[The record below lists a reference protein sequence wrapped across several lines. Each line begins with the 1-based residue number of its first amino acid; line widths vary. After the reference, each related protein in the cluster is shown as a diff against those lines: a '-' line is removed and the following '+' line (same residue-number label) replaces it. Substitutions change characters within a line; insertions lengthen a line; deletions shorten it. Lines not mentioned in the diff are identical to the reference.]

1 MCMSLNIVV
10 AVSTGNISVS
20 VCRVSVSN
28 SGNMSVSVCKVL
40 LLECGYF
47 TIRMFTPV
55 QYYAQANL
63 TS

>member
-28 SGNMSVSVCKVL
+28 SGNMSVSVCKV
-40 LLECGYF
+40 
-47 TIRMFTPV
+47 
-55 QYYAQANL
+55 
-63 TS
+63 